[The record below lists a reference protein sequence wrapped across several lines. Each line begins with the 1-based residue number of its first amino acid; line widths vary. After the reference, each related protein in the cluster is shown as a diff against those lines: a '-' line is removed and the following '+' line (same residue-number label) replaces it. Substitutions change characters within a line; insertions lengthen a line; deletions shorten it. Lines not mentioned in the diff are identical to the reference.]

1 MLPCNDELHG
11 DTGVASARAV
21 RTTTV
26 SRGRKCACMHS
37 QHHHS
42 KPSQRLAT
50 VSIATV
56 RIATVSIAVVSI
68 ATVSK
73 GMVGV
78 VTWGRACMHSITSSS
93 TTLLERIITVCVSG
107 RGWG

>member
-1 MLPCNDELHG
+1 MHAC
-11 DTGVASARAV
+11 TV
-21 RTTTV
+21 TITTV
-26 SRGRKCACMHS
+26 SLAKVS
-37 QHHHS
+37 
-42 KPSQRLAT
+42 LAT

-56 RIATVSIAVVSI
+56 SIATVSIAIVSI
-68 ATVSK
+68 AIVSK
-73 GMVGV
+73 AMVGV